1 MSVSKSSAYFFW
13 RNIMNGFSRLA
24 VLLLFAGVL
33 SGCNSSNQ
41 PSATTPAAAA
51 DGAKR
56 YQLKGKVMSL
66 DKRGHMV
73 NVDSEAIPGLM
84 PAMTMPYQ
92 VKADSEL
99 DKLSPGEAITADL
112 VVQGDSS
119 WIENIAVAGHDG
131 KK

>member
-1 MSVSKSSAYFFW
+1 
-13 RNIMNGFSRLA
+13 MNGFSRLA